1 MRILLLI
8 IYLVPIA
15 EAHADRARR
24 LAIAL
29 ALAAEQPAEQS
40 IAHHRPGCTWLSPK
54 SVSGT
59 SKKPL
64 PTSADTYL
72 ESGVSKPPS
81 PAGDADATDVSPIGA
96 KESDPPQVTWT
107 TWAKAEKTSRPKLYY
122 FSTRSCFHCPAM
134 LKNFEDRQVVE
145 ALQGMEVVKMP
156 EYAVQMWHI
165 KAVPF
170 VVLADGKNKIRER
183 IEGLVPAAEL
193 AVEIRK
199 FKSDL
204 DADRGSYYPPR
215 RVNWTLNNRWVNGDH
230 LLNHHMHSWRKYDPA
245 YVRSLD
251 FNEVNYLHS
260 ADHDNQIDWHYAR
273 QKP

>member
-1 MRILLLI
+1 MDKYDRALLISTLIAAVYFTMFFVYAAKGVTRQQIEFALLLS
-8 IYLVPIA
+8 
-15 EAHADRARR
+15 
-24 LAIAL
+24 
-29 ALAAEQPAEQS
+29 AEQPAEQS
-40 IAHHRPGCTWLSPK
+40 IVSHTPNCTWIA
-54 SVSGT
+54 
-59 SKKPL
+59 KKPDHFVD
-64 PTSADTYL
+64 ANKKV
-72 ESGVSKPPS
+72 EPPS